1 MESVTPEQGR
11 RRRKHFV
18 LVNQVVLRVFQQIVI
33 NLSDSI
39 VFEKLIHPSNIGC
52 SAHRSPFLNSPLIT
66 SSHPRSRVTI
76 DFFEELGAN
85 FLVEA
90 NVHVVSMFSIT
101 IFANI
106 NDAF

>member
-1 MESVTPEQGR
+1 MESVTPEGR

-18 LVNQVVLRVFQQIVI
+18 LVHQVVRVLQQIMI

-39 VFEKLIHPSNIGC
+39 VSEKLMQSNNIGC
-52 SAHRSPFLNSPLIT
+52 SAHRGPFLNSPLIT
-66 SSHPRSRVTI
+66 SSLSRSRVIT

-85 FLVEA
+85 FLVES
-90 NVHVVSMFSIT
+90 NMHVVSILSIT
-101 IFANI
+101 LFANI